1 MPLMPLVPTKLFLQ
15 KCCEY
20 SKELYIWSQKQ
31 TKKAMKTKSQT
42 IDFINKKIKEGFSGR
57 EVLDLTNKFRNG
69 DFDEPN
75 VPSDLVITKDKN
87 GFPTIELR

>member
-1 MPLMPLVPTKLFLQ
+1 MSIQ
-15 KCCEY
+15 KSCIFGLRN
-20 SKELYIWSQKQ
+20 KERNRK
-31 TKKAMKTKSQT
+31 MKTKSQT

-75 VPSDLVITKDKN
+75 VPSDLIVTKDKN